1 MELFMSL
8 KLLTASIHK
17 EAEEMKW
24 SKLLVSGN
32 MTRKQYGQYLYNQL
46 QIYSALE
53 NRAFELGFFKKY
65 PFFYG
70 IRRALAMSG
79 DLAFYEH
86 DIGLEPATLDYID
99 YISYASEA
107 EVIAHMYVRHFG
119 DMYGGQIIRKN
130 LPEPY
135 CEAVVDP
142 ETGIGAWIETPEMYQ
157 STYIFENR
165 PELIKE
171 FRTLLDTSMG
181 DDAISCFEYAMRLFS
196 DLEKRFDL

>member
-1 MELFMSL
+1 MSL

-32 MTRKQYGQYLYNQL
+32 ITSKQYGQYLYNQL

-53 NRAFELGFFKKY
+53 NRAFELDFFTKY
-65 PFFYG
+65 PLFDDMK
-70 IRRALAMSG
+70 RTLAMSG

-86 DIGLEPATLDYID
+86 DVGLEPTTLEYID
-99 YISYASEA
+99 YISHQSLDE
-107 EVIAHMYVRHFG
+107 ITAHMYVRHFG
-119 DMYGGQIIRKN
+119 DMYGGQIIRKK

-135 CEAVVDP
+135 CEAWVDP
-142 ETGIGAWIETPEMYQ
+142 VTGVGIWEESPEVCQ
-157 STYIFENR
+157 STYMFENR

-171 FRTLLDTSMG
+171 FRTLLDKSMG
-181 DDAISCFEYAMRLFS
+181 DDAVLCFEYAMRLFS
-196 DLEKRFDL
+196 DLEKRFGL

>member
-1 MELFMSL
+1 MSL

-24 SKLLVSGN
+24 SKLLVSGD

-53 NRAFELGFFKKY
+53 NRAHELGFFKKY
-65 PFFYG
+65 PLFCDM
-70 IRRALAMSG
+70 RRPLAMSG
-79 DLAFYEH
+79 DLAYYEH
-86 DIGLEPATLDYID
+86 DIGLEPTTLEYID
-99 YISYASEA
+99 YISHSAES

-119 DMYGGQIIRKN
+119 DMYGGQIIKKN

-135 CEAVVDP
+135 CEAAVNSETDVKLWEECP
-142 ETGIGAWIETPEMYQ
+142 EVYQ

-171 FRTLLDTSMG
+171 FRTLLDKSMG
-181 DDAISCFEYAMRLFS
+181 DDAVLCFEYAMRLFS
-196 DLEKRFDL
+196 DLEKRFGL